1 MYLKSKKWA
10 IAGLLF
16 GLAALSAFAGGESDK
31 AAKQETQGPV
41 EFRVSWWGATGRN
54 EKYLKIIEEYQ
65 KLNPKVKITPEYQG
79 WADYWSKMAT
89 LVAARNLPDVHQ
101 YTNNQL
107 GEYQSKGAVISLEPY
122 VKSGVI
128 KLDDWNKAMVDS
140 GRIKGELTAITIG
153 ITGPAMIFNVS
164 WAEELGITIPP
175 FEHDWTWQRFAD
187 WLKKDVQPKLPA
199 GSYAFGDYGQAE
211 NYFWTWI
218 RQNNAQWVDSSGKY
232 AVPASVL
239 ESWYGFMDD
248 LRKSKVSP
256 PLEFTME
263 DSKRA
268 RGDNGFNR
276 RKILIYPTNA
286 NQAKLEQKFM
296 ANPNDKVE
304 LRRLPRKEGAS
315 TAAECLITSA
325 LAISASSKFK
335 DEAAKYIQYFINDPA
350 AQGIYNGEIGVPGSL
365 TVQKQLKPKLD
376 KVAAQEFDY
385 INLIAGPGAPPTE
398 PKPKGIW
405 AFDAEVQQMNQ
416 RVALGEVTPAQAA
429 QAIIERANKFLST
442 VR

>member
-1 MYLKSKKWA
+1 MHLTLKKRT
-10 IAGLLF
+10 ILGLVF
-16 GLAALSAFAGGESDK
+16 GVVAAAAFAGGGSDK
-31 AAKQETQGPV
+31 PAADSGPV
-41 EFRVSWWGATGRN
+41 EFRMAWWGATGRN

-89 LVAARNLPDVHQ
+89 LAAARNLPDVHQ

-107 GEYQSKGAVISLEPY
+107 GEYHSKGAVVSLEPY

-140 GRIKGELTAITIG
+140 GRINGELVAITIG
-153 ITGPAMIFNVS
+153 ITGPAMIFNVT
-164 WAEELGITIPP
+164 WAEELGIKIPP
-175 FEHDWTWQRFAD
+175 FDHDWTWERFAD

-199 GSYAFGDYGQAE
+199 GAYAFGDYGQAE

-218 RQNNAQWVDSSGKY
+218 RQNSAKWLDADGKY

-239 ESWYGFMDD
+239 ESWYGFMND

-263 DSKRA
+263 DSKKA
-268 RGDNGFNR
+268 RGDNAFNR
-276 RKILIYPTNA
+276 RRILIYPTNA

-304 LRRLPRKEGAS
+304 LRRLPRKEGAAS
-315 TAAECLITSA
+315 AAECLITSA
-325 LAISASSKFK
+325 LTISATSQFK
-335 DEAAKYIQYFINDPA
+335 DDAAKFIQYFINDPV
-350 AQGIYNGEIGVPGSL
+350 AQEIYNGEIGVPGSL
-365 TVQKQLKPKLD
+365 TVQKLLKPKLD

-429 QAIIERANKFLST
+429 QAIIERANKFLAT

>member
-1 MYLKSKKWA
+1 MYRKSKNWA
-10 IAGLLF
+10 VAGLLF
-16 GLAALSAFAGGESDK
+16 GAALAVAFAGGGSEK
-31 AAKQETQGPV
+31 AGNAQPQGPV

-54 EKYLKIIEEYQ
+54 EKYLKIMEEYQ
-65 KLNPKVKITPEYQG
+65 KRNPSVKLTPEYQG

-107 GEYQSKGAVISLEPY
+107 GEYQSKGAIVSLEPY

-140 GRIKGELTAITIG
+140 GRINGELVAITIG

-164 WAEELGITIPP
+164 WAEELGIKIPP
-175 FEHDWTWQRFAD
+175 FDHNWTWNQFAA
-187 WLKKDVQPKLPA
+187 WLKQDVQPKLPA
-199 GSYAFGDYGQAE
+199 GAYAFGDYGQAE

-218 RQNNAQWVDSSGKY
+218 RQNDAKWIDANGKY

-239 ESWYGFMDD
+239 ESWYAFMDD

-263 DSKRA
+263 DLKKA
-268 RGDNGFNR
+268 RGENGFNKR
-276 RKILIYPTNA
+276 RILIYPTNA

-296 ANPNDKVE
+296 ANPGDRVE
-304 LRRLPRKEGAS
+304 LRRLPRREGAA

-325 LAISASSKFK
+325 LTISATSKFK
-335 DEAAKYIQYFINDPA
+335 DEAAKYIQFFVNDTV
-350 AQGIYNGEIGVPGSL
+350 AQEIYGGEIGVPGSL
-365 TVQKQLKPKLD
+365 TVQKLLRPKLD

-385 INLIAGPGAPPTE
+385 INLIAGPGSPPTE
-398 PKPKGIW
+398 PKPKGVW

-416 RVALGEVTPAQAA
+416 RVAVGEVTPAQAA